1 MKLKKYIP
9 NALTMGNLLSGCI
22 AVLFAV
28 HDQMEY
34 VAFFVALGIF
44 FDFFDGFFARLLKVQ
59 SEVGLQL
66 DSLADMVTSGVVPGV
81 VMYQLLL
88 DATDIPWGASFEA
101 YHLNIAYIG
110 FIVTLASAYRLA
122 KFNVDDRQT
131 NSFIGLPTP
140 ANTLFIIS
148 IPLIL
153 IYGEYAFAKALF
165 TNPYI
170 LIGIAIASCY
180 MLNAEIHLF
189 ALKFKTWDFA
199 SNKVRYLF
207 IVLSIALI
215 VFLHYLAIPLLILLY
230 VLLSLILPDKNIN
243 YTAKKG

>member
-1 MKLKKYIP
+1 MGLKKYIP

-22 AVLFAV
+22 AMLFAV

-34 VAFFVALGIF
+34 VAIFVALGIF

-88 DATDIPWGASFEA
+88 DATDIPWGASLDA
-101 YHLNIAYIG
+101 YHFNIAYIG
-110 FIVTLASAYRLA
+110 FIITLASAYRLA

-153 IYGEYAFAKALF
+153 IYGEYAFAKAVF
-165 TNPYI
+165 TNPYV
-170 LIGIAIASCY
+170 LIGIAITSCY

-189 ALKFKTWDFA
+189 ALKFKTWSFGE
-199 SNKVRYLF
+199 NKVRYLF
-207 IVLSIALI
+207 ILASILLLI
-215 VFLHYLAIPLLILLY
+215 FLKYLAIPLLIVLY
-230 VLLSLILPDKNIN
+230 VLLSLMFPDKNIKYSTKN
-243 YTAKKG
+243 E

>member
-1 MKLKKYIP
+1 MRLKKYIP

-34 VAFFVALGIF
+34 VAIFVALGIF
-44 FDFFDGFFARLLKVQ
+44 FDFFDGFFARLFYVQ

-66 DSLADMVTSGVVPGV
+66 DSLADMVTSGVVPGI

-88 DATDIPWGASFEA
+88 DATDIPWGASLDA
-101 YHLNIAYIG
+101 YHFNIAYIG
-110 FIVTLASAYRLA
+110 FIITMASAYRLA

-153 IYGEYAFAKALF
+153 IYGEYAFAKAVF
-165 TNPYI
+165 TNPYA
-170 LIGIAIASCY
+170 LIAITIVSAY

-189 ALKFKTWDFA
+189 ALKFKTWNFA
-199 SNKVRYLF
+199 KNKVRYLF
-207 IVLSIALI
+207 LVASVVLI
-215 VFLHYLAIPLLILLY
+215 VFLQYVAIPLLIVLY
-230 VLLSLILPDKNIN
+230 VLLSLVFPDKNIVS
-243 YTAKKG
+243 AEKE

>member
-1 MKLKKYIP
+1 MMRLKKYIP

-44 FDFFDGFFARLLKVQ
+44 FDFFDGFFARLFNVQ

-66 DSLADMVTSGVVPGV
+66 DSLADMVTSGVVPGI

-88 DATDIPWGASFEA
+88 DATDIPWGASLDA
-101 YHLNIAYIG
+101 YHFNIAYIG
-110 FIVTLASAYRLA
+110 FIITMASAYRLA

-153 IYGEYAFAKALF
+153 IYGEYTFAKAVF
-165 TNPYI
+165 TNPYA
-170 LIGIAIASCY
+170 LIAIAIASTY

-199 SNKVRYLF
+199 KNKVRYLF
-207 IVLSIALI
+207 LAASIVLIILLQY
-215 VFLHYLAIPLLILLY
+215 VAIPLLIVLY
-230 VLLSLILPDKNIN
+230 VVLSLAFPDKNIDS
-243 YTAKKG
+243 TEKE